1 MALRVS
7 FSFTSHSPCQ
17 QNHTPKPF
25 SPRTFSSTSL
35 PKASFS
41 NQKQNPESIDDS
53 RKETLT
59 LSHGSSKRRKLSL
72 SVLALLINGSLPNL
86 SNNSILA
93 QELEL
98 ARYTDSKEGFTL
110 LTPSSYVKVDKAG
123 ATVLFEEVNKGSNN
137 IGVVVTPVRLA
148 SLGEFGSPQFVA
160 DKLIQAEKKKESTK
174 DAEVI
179 SVAERS
185 GHGGLQVY
193 EFEYKVDSTRGGM
206 KRIFSAV
213 FVSSKKLYLLNIAHS
228 DKPESPL
235 DTDTRTILEEHDTG
249 RASENWEDSIS
260 VMLKAYLA
268 EYFRHGPALHHGGR
282 DVRNKLGTLE
292 RDIGTTASSWSIYCP
307 GGMEYRRPEA
317 AQVEEMDPGEKRL
330 NELGYKQEL
339 RREMTLFKTL
349 AISFSTMTL
358 FTGITPLYGSSLL
371 YAGPASLVWGW
382 VVVSFFTWFVGIAMA
397 EICSSFPT
405 TGSLYFWAAHLAGP
419 RWGPFASWCC
429 AWLETIGL
437 VAGIGTQAYAG
448 SQTLQSIILLCTGTN
463 KNGGYFAPKWLF
475 LCMYI
480 GLTLIWAVLNTF
492 ALEVIAFIDVISIW
506 WQVIGGLVI
515 VIMLPLV
522 SLTTK
527 SASYVFT
534 HFETAPDSTGI
545 SSKPYVVVLSFLVS
559 QYSLYGYDAAA
570 HLTEETKGADKNGPI
585 AILSSIG
592 IITVFGWAYILALT
606 FSIQD
611 FGYLYDTSNE
621 TAGAFVPA
629 QILYDAFHGRY
640 HNSAGAIVL
649 LFIIWGSFFF
659 GGLSIT
665 TSAARVVYA
674 LSRDEGIPFSSI
686 WRKIHPKHK
695 VPSNAV
701 WLCAAICI
709 LLGLPILKVNVVF
722 TAITSIC
729 TIGWVGGYAVP
740 IFARIVMDEKNFKAG
755 PFYLGR
761 ARRPVCI
768 IAFLWI
774 CYTCSVFLLP
784 TYYPLSW
791 NTFNY
796 APVAIGVGL
805 SLIMLWWI
813 LDARKWFKGPVR
825 NIDISNGK
833 KGQARNMNPA
843 IV

>member
-1 MALRVS
+1 MG
-7 FSFTSHSPCQ
+7 
-17 QNHTPKPF
+17 
-25 SPRTFSSTSL
+25 
-35 PKASFS
+35 
-41 NQKQNPESIDDS
+41 NQ
-53 RKETLT
+53 
-59 LSHGSSKRRKLSL
+59 
-72 SVLALLINGSLPNL
+72 
-86 SNNSILA
+86 
-93 QELEL
+93 
-98 ARYTDSKEGFTL
+98 
-110 LTPSSYVKVDKAG
+110 
-123 ATVLFEEVNKGSNN
+123 
-137 IGVVVTPVRLA
+137 
-148 SLGEFGSPQFVA
+148 
-160 DKLIQAEKKKESTK
+160 
-174 DAEVI
+174 
-179 SVAERS
+179 
-185 GHGGLQVY
+185 
-193 EFEYKVDSTRGGM
+193 
-206 KRIFSAV
+206 
-213 FVSSKKLYLLNIAHS
+213 
-228 DKPESPL
+228 
-235 DTDTRTILEEHDTG
+235 
-249 RASENWEDSIS
+249 
-260 VMLKAYLA
+260 
-268 EYFRHGPALHHGGR
+268 
-282 DVRNKLGTLE
+282 
-292 RDIGTTASSWSIYCP
+292 
-307 GGMEYRRPEA
+307 RPEA
-317 AQVEEMDPGEKRL
+317 AEVQEMDPGEKRL

-419 RWGPFASWCC
+419 RWGPLASWCC

-448 SQTLQSIILLCTGTN
+448 SQTLQSIILLSTGTN
-463 KNGGYFAPKWLF
+463 KGGGYFAPKWLF

-506 WQVIGGLVI
+506 WQVIGGLEYR
-515 VIMLPLV
+515 
-522 SLTTK
+522 
-527 SASYVFT
+527 A
-534 HFETAPDSTGI
+534 
-545 SSKPYVVVLSFLVS
+545 KPYVVVLSFLVS

-611 FGYLYDTSNE
+611 FGYLYDPSNE

-629 QILYDAFHGRY
+629 QILYDAFYGRY

-709 LLGLPILKVNVVF
+709 LLGLPILRVNVVF

-768 IAFLWI
+768 VAFLWI

-791 NTFNY
+791 STFNY
-796 APVAIGVGL
+796 APVAIGAGL
-805 SLIMLWWI
+805 SLIMLWWV

-825 NIDISNGK
+825 NIDIPKGK
-833 KGQARNMNPA
+833 
-843 IV
+843 V

>member
-1 MALRVS
+1 M
-7 FSFTSHSPCQ
+7 
-17 QNHTPKPF
+17 
-25 SPRTFSSTSL
+25 
-35 PKASFS
+35 
-41 NQKQNPESIDDS
+41 DS
-53 RKETLT
+53 
-59 LSHGSSKRRKLSL
+59 
-72 SVLALLINGSLPNL
+72 
-86 SNNSILA
+86 
-93 QELEL
+93 
-98 ARYTDSKEGFTL
+98 
-110 LTPSSYVKVDKAG
+110 
-123 ATVLFEEVNKGSNN
+123 
-137 IGVVVTPVRLA
+137 
-148 SLGEFGSPQFVA
+148 
-160 DKLIQAEKKKESTK
+160 
-174 DAEVI
+174 
-179 SVAERS
+179 
-185 GHGGLQVY
+185 
-193 EFEYKVDSTRGGM
+193 
-206 KRIFSAV
+206 
-213 FVSSKKLYLLNIAHS
+213 
-228 DKPESPL
+228 
-235 DTDTRTILEEHDTG
+235 
-249 RASENWEDSIS
+249 
-260 VMLKAYLA
+260 
-268 EYFRHGPALHHGGR
+268 
-282 DVRNKLGTLE
+282 
-292 RDIGTTASSWSIYCP
+292 
-307 GGMEYRRPEA
+307 
-317 AQVEEMDPGEKRL
+317 GEKRL

-382 VVVSFFTWFVGIAMA
+382 LVVSFFTWFVGIAMA

-419 RWGPFASWCC
+419 KWGPFASWCC

-437 VAGIGTQAYAG
+437 IAGIGTQAYAG

-463 KNGGYFAPKWLF
+463 KDGGYFAPKWLF
-475 LCMYI
+475 LCMYM
-480 GLTLIWAVLNTF
+480 GLTVIWAFLNTF
-492 ALEVIAFIDVISIW
+492 ALQVIAFLDVISMW

-522 SLTTK
+522 ALTTK
-527 SASYVFT
+527 SAAYVFT
-534 HFETAPDSTGI
+534 HFEMVPESTGI
-545 SSKPYVVVLSFLVS
+545 SSKPYAVILSFLVS

-592 IITVFGWAYILALT
+592 IISVFGWAYILALT

-611 FGYLYDTSNE
+611 FNYLYDTNNE

-640 HNSAGAIVL
+640 HNAAGAIVL

-686 WRKIHPKHK
+686 WRQVHPKHK

-740 IFARIVMDEKNFKAG
+740 IFARMVMAEKNFKAG

-761 ARRPVCI
+761 ARRPICFT
-768 IAFLWI
+768 AFLWI

-784 TYYPLSW
+784 TYYPISW
-791 NTFNY
+791 DTFNY
-796 APVAIGVGL
+796 APVALGVGL
-805 SLIMLWWI
+805 SLIMLWWV

-825 NIDISNGK
+825 NIQIPNEK
-833 KGQARNMNPA
+833 
-843 IV
+843 V